1 MTAEAVTCAVEAHV
15 ALVRLNRPEKLNA
28 INDEM
33 FEGLLR
39 ITADLAGDT
48 AVRAVVLT
56 GQGRGFCAGLDLS
69 SFRSFLDESERGE
82 RSFSGPEEGAPRGRR
97 PPGRGQ
103 VIVTRL
109 REMPIPVIAALHGA
123 VVGGGLQ
130 LCLGADI
137 RYVTPD
143 ARLGLRELDFGISPD
158 MGATQ
163 LLPRLIG
170 PDRAM
175 ELALSGKLI
184 SGEEAA
190 AIGLATRTAPDPL
203 DAALELARTIAGRNP
218 AAVSFTKML
227 VLGSETMTVGEG
239 LRAELRAMAH
249 NVGSPAQ
256 SEAAAAFFD
265 KRAPRFDPRPDTAAL
280 TDVLRLPARTT

>member
-1 MTAEAVTCAVEAHV
+1 MTTTAVTCGVENHV

-39 ITADLAGDT
+39 ITAELAGDP
-48 AVRAVVLT
+48 AVRAVVLA
-56 GQGRGFCAGLDLS
+56 GQGRAFCAGLDLS

-82 RSFSGPEEGAPRGRR
+82 RSFTDPEEGARRGRR

-109 REMPIPVIAALHGA
+109 REMPVPVIAALHGA

-130 LCLGADI
+130 LSLGADI
-137 RYVTPD
+137 RFVAPD
-143 ARLGLRELDFGISPD
+143 ARLGLREIDFGICPD

-163 LLPRLIG
+163 FLPRLIG

-175 ELALSGKLI
+175 ELALSGTLI
-184 SGEEAA
+184 SGDEAV
-190 AIGLATRTAPDPL
+190 AIGLATRTATDPL
-203 DAALELARTIAGRNP
+203 EAALQLAGNIAGRNP

-227 VLGSETMTVGEG
+227 VLGSETMTVHEG

-256 SEAAAAFFD
+256 SEAASAFFE
-265 KRAPRFDPRPDTAAL
+265 KRPPKFEPRPDTATLA
-280 TDVLRLPARTT
+280 DVVRIPSRTA